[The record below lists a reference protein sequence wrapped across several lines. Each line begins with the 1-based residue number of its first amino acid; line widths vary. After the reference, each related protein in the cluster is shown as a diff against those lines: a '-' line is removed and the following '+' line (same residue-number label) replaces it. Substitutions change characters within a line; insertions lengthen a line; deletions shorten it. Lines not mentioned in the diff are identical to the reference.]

1 MSLQLF
7 HNILGK
13 VVGECCESV
22 LRNISIIPTWVHKP
36 SNTYTKGMH
45 KKYQD
50 IITIKIM
57 KNYFRY
63 EVLKK
68 RTLQQQESFLFF
80 LPLRPT
86 SISLIST
93 NLLCEFVCR
102 KTKAQSHPTP
112 PPSNKWLC
120 LLSGKSIFMYV
131 RNYLTSPRIVSLS

>member
-68 RTLQQQESFLFF
+68 RTLQQKESFLFF
-80 LPLRPT
+80 CPSDLPLYPLFQR
-86 SISLIST
+86 IYYVSLYVGKQKPS
-93 NLLCEFVCR
+93 
-102 KTKAQSHPTP
+102 PTP

-120 LLSGKSIFMYV
+120 LSSGKSIFMYV